1 MTSIWSESMHL
12 IKSTWK
18 MDFLLNFGILKL
30 KRHKIEVSYLEFKL
44 LPIYRLLNKI
54 IKDYVGDRGR
64 FSRKLI
70 RLGL

>member
-1 MTSIWSESMHL
+1 
-12 IKSTWK
+12 

>member
-1 MTSIWSESMHL
+1 MHL